1 MKPFDSA
8 WILLKQFNNHFTNKE
23 ELRQRRLE
31 RAKKESFLR
40 QQAAYIEALKNK
52 GTMEGDD
59 ELYHLESQDDQR
71 RREGLPTTFE
81 RLIGPNEDFGI
92 PQEILEEYRNKLAF
106 ENRFSNNNPYG
117 QNADDIVD
125 DYYRQQ
131 EM

>member
-8 WILLKQFNNHFTNKE
+8 WLLLKQFSSKE
-23 ELRQRRLE
+23 EIRQRQLE
-31 RAKKESFLR
+31 RAKQNKFLR
-40 QQAAYIEALKNK
+40 QQAQYIEALKNK
-52 GTMEGDD
+52 NTSPAADD
-59 ELYHLESQDDQR
+59 ELYHLENMFRD
-71 RREGLPTTFE
+71 GPTAFE

-125 DYYRQQ
+125 NYYRQQ
-131 EM
+131 GM